1 MPEPAALLVPV
12 TKYLKEGDVFSGSQF
27 KATEHHGKEVVWQK
41 LGVAGDI
48 AATARKQRDGW
59 MVLPIFLL
67 VSLLSVQDP

>member
-1 MPEPAALLVPV
+1 M
-12 TKYLKEGDVFSGSQF
+12 TKYLKEGDVFSGSL

-48 AATARKQRDGW
+48 AATVRKQRDGW
-59 MVLPIFLL
+59 MVLPIFLR